1 MSSRFPPVHESRY
14 PPRARSRSPPRYEGW
29 RPNGPPNPGFNN
41 NNNNNRHGDFGRGLD
56 PPRGPRTFNDSPR
69 GPPPGP
75 GTGSSAPLGP
85 RGRGAPIRT
94 EFRELRDAPPL
105 GTDRSFRERELD
117 RRPRPTSPRP
127 RSPVRGFRD
136 GPIPPRDL
144 DLGRGRRDSRDGPI
158 SAGPGYSDAPPFGQ
172 PPFGRGGFNSRGR
185 GRGRGDFGFRGDR
198 RGPVDDRNTFRPR
211 DRSPPPTRWGSVSRG
226 DRDDWRP
233 ERREDDRW
241 LDRDDREREPD
252 RFRRD
257 PIASRFD
264 SRPPTPHQ
272 QAPSAQPPADRAP
285 PFESSRDDLAM
296 RRPSTTSLS
305 GVKEP
310 LRRDLPPQNAP
321 PPMPLPP
328 NDLLAGRVESSA
340 ARYGSRASSPPPSAP
355 QVPAFGSLSFK
366 PQPYSGPT
374 SNVWKASP
382 ENRAPATPA
391 KPLISSPPAVKI
403 IPTAPKA
410 QLAAPPPA
418 APRAPRALE
427 NAPPTAP
434 RETLLDR
441 APSVP
446 NSRISSAPQPPAP
459 TGPWA
464 LRTDD
469 RSDGQFGPA
478 TTLQGRRLSGSF
490 QPDMNNAPTSPRT
503 SGPPVAQMAQMT
515 PLKPLESLSNQMPNS
530 QTQPGP
536 GTAQDGRAPRPDMAP
551 PRLGTPP
558 PTAPSGPRNTHTFST
573 SPVMQNPN
581 IPTAPKAIRGPPMA
595 PRASLDRGQPPHR
608 PMERNGLAPPRVPP
622 GAPRASAWNQWIR
635 PGAPQYRE
643 PSVPAKRDSNG
654 DEKTKQ
660 FMPRTSP
667 QTMNRQ
673 VSDPSSM
680 RVEEVKNDR
689 AFRTA
694 PVSPE
699 RRLSDA
705 NAVNNPPFQRE
716 YSVPSPAKKPES
728 DPAVDVDVATAESSE
743 DSFSDEEGMDLDE
756 QDFAQS
762 KAKFERQ
769 RAHLASQMINLNA
782 RQYRATTPLAQ
793 ISRLANITVQDL
805 PPAPSSTIAEIND
818 DVMEGMETSDVPA
831 RAASPLHPLSP
842 TPRKDAPTDLIIPK
856 KEQIEEPE
864 TVTIPPVHTTYKQ
877 PEPDRV
883 LESAEVDQDEDID
896 MDGSEDLDFITPEPK
911 RNIEATITLPF
922 LAKTPLT
929 PLSDLGAFHENI
941 ARLNAA
947 KPALI
952 MHYQAQAEEEQ
963 IVQKDLQEEYVEK
976 YRAWKLETQ
985 LLDRE
990 RASKETEERQMSV
1003 ELGLDI
1009 ESSPIMENPIS
1020 ESSRSRLH
1028 KFSSEYDIQQVL
1040 KQSEE
1045 TARLEQEKSDRE
1057 SRRAQIDLE
1066 KEAIAPDM
1074 WDEASKEKRIFKNM
1088 NRFRD
1093 PICLTDIYGYEPEFE
1108 SFTEAE
1114 DKRFVELFKERP
1126 KQWGEIAAQ
1135 LPGRSYTD
1143 CIHHYYKYKWDGRF
1157 KEKQKRKAKG
1167 GARRGGKTGRAK
1179 PATLMSDLRKDGEED
1194 SSSGPMLTETGRPR
1208 RAATRTAYTAEKEPE
1223 VKPVA
1228 GAATVNKKVP
1238 APGEVV
1244 PEKPAKRRKTTAAGD
1259 KPQKRGRQ
1267 TLVSTATSVT
1277 SPAGTEKEV
1286 ILSQEDFARAKQLEE
1301 AALLTGIYTGTRALG
1316 GPQHVEYAHDPL
1328 PIQVTNDAVERTRA
1342 PAQTSMQRSSASSY
1356 WSVPEQTDF
1365 VKFIAHFGTDFG
1377 AIANHMGTKTQT
1389 MVCTCYLRPTF
1400 LSLTRLQVK
1409 NYYQRL
1415 VESGNRP
1422 DVVDAA
1428 NGANAR
1434 RDRGED
1440 MGIPPTPTP
1449 INKRRYDNPGP
1460 TLPRTASGS
1469 QGEVMDIDPIPST
1482 QPSSLAQPSSQF
1494 QHQYRFSMITQ
1505 PTSAPPQR
1513 AAPTPLQ
1520 PHGSPALGKSGLP
1533 TQPRASISSSSGPK
1547 MGFFSESRMERRPT
1561 LPGSERT
1568 AQQPSPSLM
1577 HQQQPTPPGLMHQNL
1592 SHLTSEFVK
1601 NLKEEQERAL
1611 SIQKRASQEHVPQ
1624 VVQHSMFQPPA
1635 AQTSAPTGS
1644 PQLSML
1650 ERPLERDE
1658 RAGTPGVPTL
1668 AHPRAGPGM
1677 FRNILGSPGPIQSPA
1692 VNMHPPF
1699 RSAHVP
1705 SPPKREEQPMYRPG
1719 SVPVPSPA
1727 TSVVKPAGSLA
1738 SGPPAEPRKTSNL
1751 ASLLNSEPEEPRQ
1764 KKRIGEQATP
1774 FAQSPTPSTLSV
1786 GPSGPG
1792 SSIFA
1797 RRDVFNQTPVS
1808 RQEYDGRSSY
1818 SQPTSHAPTPAAQ
1831 HDLMTGRSGTPVGSR
1846 QPEWQSRPPMGHN
1859 VTSSSPHPPAPLERD
1874 VRPYYS
1880 HRANLGSLNPQSRA
1894 NPSPPPNTHPYMNHS
1909 RTPSVSGRPMTPS
1922 QLQPQGP
1929 SGLSHMTQAQP
1940 THAQSQIMQS
1950 NPYPQQHGGPSHM
1963 QQIQAHQQNQFSHR
1977 HNSSGGSS
1985 HSGLHQRQTSRGEE
1999 MTMLR
2004 QQQQQQQQ
2012 QEREFHMSRER
2023 EHRMEVDRQYKERE
2037 AQFHQHQQQQEQQR
2051 YTQHRTP
2058 QPFQQQSLSGPP
2070 PQILSMREQ
2079 ARIEADQS
2087 YRDARNREQYE
2098 QEMHIRRIQEDEER
2112 MRYDYRNPNGM
2123 IGRNSGGGYGGGG
2136 AGFPPPGPHRR

>member
-14 PPRARSRSPPRYEGW
+14 PPRTRSRSPPRYQDGW
-29 RPNGPPNPGFNN
+29 RPNGPPNPGFNS
-41 NNNNNRHGDFGRGLD
+41 NNNNRHGDFGRGLD
-56 PPRGPRTFNDSPR
+56 PPRGPKTFNDSPR
-69 GPPPGP
+69 GPPGPGPGP
-75 GTGSSAPLGP
+75 GTGTSAPLGP
-85 RGRGAPIRT
+85 RGRGAPPRP

-105 GTDRSFRERELD
+105 GTDRSFREREFD
-117 RRPRPTSPRP
+117 RRPRPTSPRA

-136 GPIPPRDL
+136 GPVPPRDL

-158 SAGPGYSDAPPFGQ
+158 NAGSGYSDASPFGQ
-172 PPFGRGGFNSRGR
+172 PPFGRGGFNGRGR
-185 GRGRGDFGFRGDR
+185 GRGRGDFGFRDR
-198 RGPVDDRNTFRPR
+198 RGPADDRNTFRPR
-211 DRSPPPTRWGSVSRG
+211 DRSPPTRWGSVSRT

-252 RFRRD
+252 RFRRE
-257 PIASRFD
+257 PASSRFD

-272 QAPSAQPPADRAP
+272 QAPLAQPPADRVP

-296 RRPSTTSLS
+296 RRPSMSSLS

-310 LRRDLPPQNAP
+310 LRRDVPPQNAP

-366 PQPYSGPT
+366 SQPYSGPT

-391 KPLISSPPAVKI
+391 KPPVPSPPAVKT

-427 NAPPTAP
+427 NAPPSAP
-434 RETLLDR
+434 RESTIDR
-441 APSVP
+441 APSAP
-446 NSRISSAPQPPAP
+446 KARNPSAAQPPVP

-464 LRTDD
+464 LRTED
-469 RSDGQFGPA
+469 RASGQFAPA
-478 TTLQGRRLSGSF
+478 AVREGRSLSGSL

-515 PLKPLESLSNQMPNS
+515 PIKPLETPSSQVPTPPSQSSSSNV
-530 QTQPGP
+530 
-536 GTAQDGRAPRPDMAP
+536 QDGRAPRLDMAP

-558 PTAPSGPRNTHTFST
+558 PSAPSGPRNTHAFST
-573 SPVMQNPN
+573 SPIMQNPN

-595 PRASLDRGQPPHR
+595 PRASVDRGQPLHR
-608 PMERNGLAPPRVPP
+608 PMDRNGLAPSRVPP
-622 GAPRASAWNQWIR
+622 GAPRAPAWNQWIR

-643 PSVPAKRDSNG
+643 ATVPAKRDLNG
-654 DEKTKQ
+654 DEKSQQ
-660 FMPRTSP
+660 FIPKTSP
-667 QTMNRQ
+667 QNMHRQ
-673 VSDPSSM
+673 ISDPSSM
-680 RVEEVKNDR
+680 RAEEVKDDR
-689 AFRTA
+689 AFKTA

-699 RRLSDA
+699 RRMSDV
-705 NAVNNPPFQRE
+705 NVVNNPPFQKE
-716 YSVPSPAKKPES
+716 YSVPSPSETLQS
-728 DPAVDVDVATAESSE
+728 DLAADADLATAESSE
-743 DSFSDEEGMDLDE
+743 DFISDEEGMDLDE
-756 QDFAQS
+756 EDFAQS

-769 RAHLASQMINLNA
+769 KAHLEAQMIDLNA
-782 RQYRATTPLAQ
+782 RQYRATTPLEQ
-793 ISRLANITVQDL
+793 IARLANITVHDL
-805 PPAPSSTIAEIND
+805 PTTKDSTSKEAKD
-818 DVMEGMETSDVPA
+818 DVMEGMETSEAPA
-831 RAASPLHPLSP
+831 SVVSPLHPSSP
-842 TPRKDAPTDLIIPK
+842 RIQEDIGTDLIIPK
-856 KEQIEEPE
+856 KEQIDETE
-864 TVTIPPVHTTYKQ
+864 TVAVPPILTAYKQ
-877 PEPDRV
+877 SEADRA
-883 LESAEVDQDEDID
+883 LESAEANENDDID

-911 RNIEATITLPF
+911 RSIETINLPY
-922 LAKTPLT
+922 LTKAPLT
-929 PLSDLGAFHENI
+929 PLSDLGAFHENM

-947 KPALI
+947 KPALVI
-952 MHYQAQAEEEQ
+952 HYQAQAEEAKGL
-963 IVQKDLQEEYVEK
+963 QKDLHEEYLEK

-985 LLDRE
+985 LLDHE
-990 RASKETEERQMSV
+990 RASKESEERQMSV

-1009 ESSPIMENPIS
+1009 ESSPVLENTAP
-1020 ESSRSRLH
+1020 ESRSTRLH

-1045 TARLEQEKSDRE
+1045 TARLEQEKVERE

-1066 KEAIAPDM
+1066 KEAIPPET
-1074 WDEASKEKRIFKNM
+1074 WDQASREKRTFKNM
-1088 NRFRD
+1088 NRYRD
-1093 PICLTDIYGYEPEFE
+1093 PICLTEIFGYEPEFDT
-1108 SFTEAE
+1108 FTEAE
-1114 DKRFVELFKERP
+1114 HKRFVELFKERP

-1135 LPGRSYTD
+1135 LPGRSYAD

-1157 KEKQKRKAKG
+1157 KEKQKRRTKG
-1167 GARRGGKTGRAK
+1167 GGRRGGKTGRARGSQM
-1179 PATLMSDLRKDGEED
+1179 MSDLPKLPGEED

-1208 RAATRTAYTAEKEPE
+1208 RAATRTAYTAEKDPE
-1223 VKPVA
+1223 VKP
-1228 GAATVNKKVP
+1228 ATVSTTTTKKVP
-1238 APGEVV
+1238 ATGEVGS
-1244 PEKPAKRRKTTAAGD
+1244 EKPAKRRKTTAAGD

-1267 TLVSTATSVT
+1267 TLVSSTTSVT
-1277 SPAGTEKEV
+1277 SPAGTDKEAA
-1286 ILSQEDFARAKQLEE
+1286 LSEDFARAKQLED
-1301 AALLTGIYTGTRALG
+1301 AALLTGILTGTRAIG
-1316 GPQHVEYAHDPL
+1316 GPQQVEYAHDPL
-1328 PIQVTNDAVERTRA
+1328 PAQITNDPAERTRA
-1342 PAQTSMQRSSASSY
+1342 PAQPPMQRSSASSY

-1389 MVCTCYLRPTF
+1389 MV
-1400 LSLTRLQVK
+1400 K

-1428 NGANAR
+1428 NIANAR

-1440 MGIPPTPTP
+1440 MGVPPTPTP

-1460 TLPRTASGS
+1460 SLPRTASGS
-1469 QGEVMDIDPIPST
+1469 QGEVMDIDPVPPT
-1482 QPSSLAQPSSQF
+1482 QPSTLSQSSSQF
-1494 QHQYRFSMITQ
+1494 QHQYRFSMATQ

-1520 PHGSPALGKSGLP
+1520 PHGSPALSKPGPSA
-1533 TQPRASISSSSGPK
+1533 QPRASISASGPK

-1561 LPGSERT
+1561 LPGSERP

-1624 VVQHSMFQPPA
+1624 VGQHPLYQPLA

-1650 ERPLERDE
+1650 DRPLERDE
-1658 RAGTPGVPTL
+1658 RSGTPGMPSL
-1668 AHPRAGPGM
+1668 AHPRAGPAM
-1677 FRNILGSPGPIQSPA
+1677 FRNILGSPGPMPSPA
-1692 VNMHPPF
+1692 VTMHPPF
-1699 RSAHVP
+1699 RAHVP

-1719 SVPVPSPA
+1719 SVPAPSPA
-1727 TSVVKPAGSLA
+1727 PSIVKPAMSLTT
-1738 SGPPAEPRKTSNL
+1738 GPPAEPRKTSNL

-1764 KKRIGEQATP
+1764 KKRVADQATP
-1774 FAQSPTPSTLSV
+1774 FTQSPTPSTLSV
-1786 GPSGPG
+1786 APSGPT
-1792 SSIFA
+1792 STIFPP
-1797 RRDVFNQTPVS
+1797 RREVFNQTPVS
-1808 RQEYDGRSSY
+1808 RQEYDGRASY
-1818 SQPTSHAPTPAAQ
+1818 PQPTSHAPTPAAQ
-1831 HDLMTGRSGTPVGSR
+1831 HELMTGRSGTPVGSR
-1846 QPEWQSRPPMGHN
+1846 QSEWQSRPPMSQGLA
-1859 VTSSSPHPPAPLERD
+1859 SSSPHPPAPLERD
-1874 VRPYYS
+1874 VRPYFS

-1909 RTPSVSGRPMTPS
+1909 RTPSIGGRPMTPS

-1940 THAQSQIMQS
+1940 AQAPSQVMQS
-1950 NPYPQQHGGPSHM
+1950 NPYAQPHGGPSHM
-1963 QQIQAHQQNQFSHR
+1963 QQVQTHQQNQYSHR

-1985 HSGLHQRQTSRGEE
+1985 HSGMHQRQPSRGEE
-1999 MTMLR
+1999 MSMLR
-2004 QQQQQQQQ
+2004 QQQQQQQ

-2037 AQFHQHQQQQEQQR
+2037 AHFHQQQEQQR
-2051 YTQHRTP
+2051 FAQHRTP
-2058 QPFQQQSLSGPP
+2058 QPFQQQPLSGPP
-2070 PQILSMREQ
+2070 PQMLSLREQ

-2123 IGRNSGGGYGGGG
+2123 MGRSSTGGYGG
-2136 AGFPPPGPHRR
+2136 GFPPPGPHRR